1 MNHKVI
7 NFKHKI
13 MTAHNNNRITI
24 ILSAAGLLLLLP
36 LVAMQFTSE
45 VNWTFSDF
53 IVAGILLFG
62 TGGLI
67 ELAMRKFNKVGT
79 RVWVILGILIVLF
92 LVWAELAVGIF
103 GTPFAGS

>member
-1 MNHKVI
+1 
-7 NFKHKI
+7 
-13 MTAHNNNRITI
+13 MTANNNRLTI

-36 LVAMQFTSE
+36 LVAMQFTNE

-67 ELAMRKFNKVGT
+67 ELAMRKINKVGT
-79 RVWVILGILIVLF
+79 RIWVILGILIVLF
-92 LVWAELAVGIF
+92 LIWAELAVGVF